1 MSTVFDKTV
10 KSSLFAGFLGGLVGL
25 GGGVV
30 LTPLWLD
37 MGIAS
42 ARATASA
49 TFSVFFTATIAVFII
64 GLSGGYTLEEFLILG
79 VMNHYILI
87 RESLERAVI

>member
-1 MSTVFDKTV
+1 MSSVFDKTV
-10 KSSLFAGFLGGLVGL
+10 QSSLFAGFLGGLVGL

-49 TFSVFFTATIAVFII
+49 TFSVLFTATIAVFII
-64 GLSGGYTLEEFLILG
+64 SLSGGYTLEEFLILG
-79 VMNHYILI
+79 V
-87 RESLERAVI
+87 